1 MNRGLI
7 TGKANYEK
15 LCSNF
20 KKKKLNQKKLTGVI
34 IMENVILKSEEEKT
48 RSEIVSFLREIA
60 TKIDSGVVKLVQ
72 GESTVELNIPENLQL
87 ELKVEE
93 KIKEGKPQ
101 KMQLEIELEWYVG
114 SAKESIRLG

>member
-1 MNRGLI
+1 M
-7 TGKANYEK
+7 
-15 LCSNF
+15 
-20 KKKKLNQKKLTGVI
+20 
-34 IMENVILKSEEEKT
+34 IMENVILKSEEKKS

-101 KMQLEIELEWYVG
+101 KMQLEIELEWSIG
-114 SAKESIRLG
+114 PAKESIRLG